1 MRILVA
7 EDCELYRLQ
16 IEKILSKLGYEVV
29 MAEDGQEAWR
39 ILQEQN
45 SPRLAILDWLMPGME
60 GIEICRKLRDDPE
73 SPYRYVLLLTARDS
87 KKDIVEGLESGADDY
102 LTKPFHLE
110 ELKARL
116 RVGERIIRLQD
127 KLHELATHDPLT
139 ALWNRRAV
147 LDILKREMERA
158 GRHQSYVGVF
168 IADLDHFKQIN
179 DTYGHQAGDAV
190 LAEAA
195 RRMQEAIRKYDSL
208 GRYGGEEFLAVMPD
222 SGSENTFKQAER
234 IRKALAET
242 PIRFQETDIR
252 VTMSIGFVSS
262 QSDREAGAEELI
274 RFADG
279 ALYRA
284 KSNGRNR
291 VEAAI
296 AMEQT

>member
-168 IADLDHFKQIN
+168 IADLDHFKQISTHY
-179 DTYGHQAGDAV
+179 DLHK
-190 LAEAA
+190 LAY
-195 RRMQEAIRKYDSL
+195 KTK
-208 GRYGGEEFLAVMPD
+208 
-222 SGSENTFKQAER
+222 SG
-234 IRKALAET
+234 L
-242 PIRFQETDIR
+242 
-252 VTMSIGFVSS
+252 
-262 QSDREAGAEELI
+262 
-274 RFADG
+274 
-279 ALYRA
+279 
-284 KSNGRNR
+284 
-291 VEAAI
+291 
-296 AMEQT
+296 

>member
-73 SPYRYVLLLTARDS
+73 SPYRYLLLLTARDS

-262 QSDREAGAEELI
+262 QSDREAGAE
-274 RFADG
+274 DG
-279 ALYRA
+279 QKGQVRH
-284 KSNGRNR
+284 S
-291 VEAAI
+291 AAGD
-296 AMEQT
+296 

>member
-73 SPYRYVLLLTARDS
+73 SPYRYLLLLTARDS